1 MEALKYI
8 LNHCLLPVVFK
19 VISQKPVAGIAHS
32 VDGRAGTMSGPR
44 TKSFTTRAVL
54 RSFYNIINKYNI
66 IREMLYSM
74 FPHTMLGSNKLFLNI
89 DSSNKHWLG
98 KWHHH

>member
-32 VDGRAGTMSGPR
+32 VDGRAGT
-44 TKSFTTRAVL
+44 TE
-54 RSFYNIINKYNI
+54 RSSYKELHNPSCPEK
-66 IREMLYSM
+66 
-74 FPHTMLGSNKLFLNI
+74 FL
-89 DSSNKHWLG
+89 
-98 KWHHH
+98 